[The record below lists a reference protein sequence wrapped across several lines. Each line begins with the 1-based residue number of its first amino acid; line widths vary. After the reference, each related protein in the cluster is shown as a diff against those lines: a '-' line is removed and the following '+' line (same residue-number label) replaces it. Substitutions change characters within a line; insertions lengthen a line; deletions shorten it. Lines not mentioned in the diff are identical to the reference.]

1 MFITEPAVPSLGLKL
16 YPSNM
21 QRMLN
26 KELTRF
32 MQSLS
37 RIRQKRAS
45 ERKVLLAGW
54 PSAQYLFS
62 KYEFMHS
69 LITGSS
75 ACDTWIGHFRV
86 DPSLCFK
93 ARLSAKA
100 STQKW
105 FFLLVHSR
113 PQCLRVWECALDLS
127 PLHAQKSSGSRLLLV
142 QIKTHFKRKVLHF
155 AFFWKREFLELGDGL
170 VLEHSEYRYTKLNK
184 GFIKKMITT
193 KEGCHEISNFPRSCY
208 MLRDNS
214 KSTLQLQFHLWLLE
228 YIQWQWLQTKQ
239 NMDNLCLSRITFLI
253 LELTYKAR

>member
-113 PQCLRVWECALDLS
+113 PQCSRVWECALDLS
-127 PLHAQKSSGSRLLLV
+127 PLQAQKSSGSRLLLV
-142 QIKTHFKRKVLHF
+142 QIKTHFQKKSF
-155 AFFWKREFLELGDGL
+155 A
-170 VLEHSEYRYTKLNK
+170 
-184 GFIKKMITT
+184 
-193 KEGCHEISNFPRSCY
+193 
-208 MLRDNS
+208 
-214 KSTLQLQFHLWLLE
+214 
-228 YIQWQWLQTKQ
+228 
-239 NMDNLCLSRITFLI
+239 LCLFLKERIFGTRRWSRIRTLWI
-253 LELTYKAR
+253 QVHET

>member
-1 MFITEPAVPSLGLKL
+1 MFITEPAVASLGLKL

-37 RIRQKRAS
+37 RIRQKWAS

-142 QIKTHFKRKVLHF
+142 QIKTHFQKKSF
-155 AFFWKREFLELGDGL
+155 A
-170 VLEHSEYRYTKLNK
+170 
-184 GFIKKMITT
+184 
-193 KEGCHEISNFPRSCY
+193 
-208 MLRDNS
+208 
-214 KSTLQLQFHLWLLE
+214 
-228 YIQWQWLQTKQ
+228 
-239 NMDNLCLSRITFLI
+239 LCLFLKVRIFGTRRWPRIRI
-253 LELTYKAR
+253 LWIQVHET